1 MGLGGPQQGPTIW
14 VDPVSLEVLG
24 KREGQSVGI
33 VRTIHILHANLM
45 IRDRTGRELVGWLGV
60 VMLFFGLSGIVMWW
74 PKPGEW
80 RRAFI
85 VRRKARGQ
93 RFHRELHGAVG
104 IWTLLVL
111 VVVSFSGV
119 YLVFPQTLG
128 AAVMAVMPSRDLRAQ
143 PKVEPVRG
151 APPLAIDDAVAMAR
165 EIAPGAS
172 PILVAMPVRPDQA
185 ARVQL
190 TREGH
195 EHGKPMVT
203 VFIDPAQRKIIEVRD
218 PEDFSAGEA
227 VMTWQRPLHAGRG
240 LGWTWR
246 ILVFLSGFLPL
257 LFVITGIS
265 FWWLKRRTR
274 MATQARRAVVF
285 NPAE

>member
-1 MGLGGPQQGPTIW
+1 
-14 VDPVSLEVLG
+14 
-24 KREGQSVGI
+24 
-33 VRTIHILHANLM
+33 
-45 IRDRTGRELVGWLGV
+45 
-60 VMLFFGLSGIVMWW
+60 MWW

-104 IWTLLVL
+104 IWTLVVL

-119 YLVFPQTLG
+119 YLVFPQRLG
-128 AAVMAVMPSRDLRAQ
+128 AAVMAVMPARDFRAQ
-143 PKVEPVRG
+143 PKVEPVRV

-165 EIAPGAS
+165 EAAPGAS
-172 PILVAMPVRPDQA
+172 PLLVAMPVRPDQA

-190 TREGH
+190 MREGH

-203 VFIDPAQRKIIEVRD
+203 VFIDPARRKIVEVRD
-218 PEDFSAGEA
+218 PRDFSAGEA

-240 LGWTWR
+240 LGWAWR

-265 FWWLKRRTR
+265 FWGLKRRTR
-274 MATQARRAVVF
+274 MATQSRRAAVL